1 MKGRTGSFLQRVDK
15 LEGEFIIIKACTT
28 ISLVL
33 ILLLGLV
40 GCGSERSPQLPTP
53 DQVIR
58 DAEMS
63 ASNILL
69 GDAEEKDEKIALTPL
84 IFDEWEVKFTE
95 GEEELKVEIT
105 AIVGD
110 KLWISDMEK
119 TITLH
124 YGLNEST
131 QWEVQGVDVNDPVVP
146 VIPRNQQAAG
156 SF

>member
-1 MKGRTGSFLQRVDK
+1 
-15 LEGEFIIIKACTT
+15 
-28 ISLVL
+28 
-33 ILLLGLV
+33 
-40 GCGSERSPQLPTP
+40 
-53 DQVIR
+53 
-58 DAEMS
+58 MS